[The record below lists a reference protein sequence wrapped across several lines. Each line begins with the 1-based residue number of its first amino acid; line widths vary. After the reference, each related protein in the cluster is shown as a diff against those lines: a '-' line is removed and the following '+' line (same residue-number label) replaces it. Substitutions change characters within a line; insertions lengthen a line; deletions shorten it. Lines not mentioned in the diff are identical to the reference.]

1 MRLKY
6 LKKIAKKEIYDYS
19 PVKGFVELWDF
30 SLSNLN
36 QESREEAV
44 SVVASISYGNEM
56 AKNPKKLWDFLIKK
70 GHKSPFEFIR
80 FPMRKDDSYFYIGIE
95 HSLRNKRIFT
105 FEEELHQR
113 NFKHFVLS
121 QISSRLDSDS
131 ASEKDLENFIKW
143 HKQTI
148 ATFKVK
154 VPLFVRSQY
163 HRHRCCSYLELSRR
177 YVKPDKVEFEFWY
190 PDGLLNEATGLTF
203 QELSYFY
210 QELESMYKILL
221 KIGYKPE
228 VARSVLPQS
237 LYTVFWVMKDYKCA
251 RNFYVERYSKQAQE
265 QIREVAK
272 AELELLYKYQPEFL
286 GQYIKV
292 IGDDKLGLYDKGGF
306 TIRILDIQD
315 KYKQMQSNDWNKD
328 VKYVY
333 VEYGDKDYYARFNLE
348 IGLFDEKI
356 LKEEV
361 NR

>member
-1 MRLKY
+1 MKLKY
-6 LKKIAKKEIYDYS
+6 IKKIAKREIYNYS

-36 QESREEAV
+36 QESREETV

-56 AKNPKKLWDFLIKK
+56 AKNPKKLWNFLIKR

-80 FPMRKDDSYFYIGIE
+80 FPEDDLNGFEDYSISE
-95 HSLRNKRIFT
+95 SLRNSDFIT
-105 FEEELHQR
+105 YEEFLKG
-113 NFKHFVLS
+113 NSL
-121 QISSRLDSDS
+121 ISLD
-131 ASEKDLENFIKW
+131 DLVKI

-148 ATFKVK
+148 AVFKIK

-177 YVKPDKVEFEFWY
+177 YVKPDKVEFEFWGIMDLPSQLNY
-190 PDGLLNEATGLTF
+190 EIDVLIEKAEKVYKGLVKL
-203 QELSYFY
+203 
-210 QELESMYKILL
+210 
-221 KIGYKPE
+221 GYKPE

-237 LYTVFWVMKDYKCA
+237 LYTIFWVMKDYKCA

-272 AELELLYKYQPEFL
+272 AKLELLYKYQPEFL
-286 GQYIKV
+286 GQYV
-292 IGDDKLGLYDKGGF
+292 EVVGDDKLGLYDKGGF
-306 TIRILDIQD
+306 TIKILDIQD
-315 KYKQMQSNDWNKD
+315 KYKQMQSNGWNKD
-328 VKYVY
+328 AKYVY

-348 IGLFDEKI
+348 VGLFDEKI

-361 NR
+361 K

>member
-1 MRLKY
+1 MELKY
-6 LKKIAKKEIYDYS
+6 VKKIAKKEIYDYS

-56 AKNPKKLWDFLIKK
+56 AKNPKKLWDFLTKR
-70 GHKSPFEFIR
+70 GHSSVFEFIR
-80 FPMRKDDSYFYIGIE
+80 FPEEDLGGFEDCSISG
-95 HSLRNKRIFT
+95 SLRNNYFMTYKEFLELNSLISLEDLVRI
-105 FEEELHQR
+105 
-113 NFKHFVLS
+113 
-121 QISSRLDSDS
+121 
-131 ASEKDLENFIKW
+131 

-148 ATFKVK
+148 ATFKIK
-154 VPLFVRSQY
+154 IPLFVRSQY
-163 HRHRCCSYLELSRR
+163 HRHRCCSFLELSRR

-237 LYTVFWVMKDYKCA
+237 LYTIFWTMKDYKCA
-251 RNFYVERYSKQAQE
+251 RNFFVERYSKQAQE

-286 GQYIKV
+286 GQYVKV
-292 IGDDKLGLYDKGGF
+292 VGDDKLGLYDKGGF

-315 KYKQMQSNDWNKD
+315 KYKQMQSNGWNKD
-328 VKYVY
+328 ARCVY